1 MDEQQ
6 PTGTPDPAGLRI
18 RRIRA
23 SDQAALAQF
32 YAGLSPDS
40 RRLRFFSAG
49 SGLGATAASMFC
61 HPDHA
66 HEEGF
71 VVVAEPHGGTPAAG
85 TTGPRIV
92 AHLCLEPTRDGD
104 LEMAVA
110 VADAFQRR
118 GLGQRLLRAAT
129 AWAREHGYLRLKA
142 TILVDNVPMLRL
154 LEATQGR
161 VELDTPRDGVVAATV
176 ELAPVAEGA
185 PA

>member
-1 MDEQQ
+1 MDELR
-6 PTGTPDPAGLRI
+6 PSGRPDPSGLRI

-23 SDQAALAQF
+23 TDQGALADF

-49 SGLGATAASMFC
+49 SGLGATAASTFC

-71 VVVAEPHGGTPAAG
+71 VIVAEPSEGALAAG
-85 TTGPRIV
+85 SIGPRIV

-110 VADAFQRR
+110 VADAFQRQ

-129 AWAREHGYLRLKA
+129 AWAREHGFRRLKA

-154 LEATQGR
+154 LEATEGR

-176 ELAPVAEGA
+176 ELVRVVEGA